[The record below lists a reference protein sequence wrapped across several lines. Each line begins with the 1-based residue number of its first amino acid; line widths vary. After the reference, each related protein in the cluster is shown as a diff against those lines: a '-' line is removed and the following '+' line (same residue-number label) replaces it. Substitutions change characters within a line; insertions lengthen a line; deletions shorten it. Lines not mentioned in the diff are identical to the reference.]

1 MHRYTISK
9 RLGDGTYGEVVR
21 AVNNQSGEMVAVK
34 RMKRKYYSWDDCIAL
49 REVQSL
55 RKLRHP
61 NIVKLKEIIRENDR
75 LHMVF
80 EHMDCNLYELTKNR
94 RKHLPSERIQNH
106 MFQILTGLHFMH
118 KNGYFH
124 RDMKPEN
131 ILVLNNDVTKIA
143 DFGLAK
149 EINAQGPYTGRL
161 PLQTRIVNPPACPAL
176 PFLPSSRCVNRTL
189 CPSQDSTVL
198 CLALLGVLCPA
209 AYRGL
214 TRVRFPPSHHRS
226 SLLAFASTSQSTS
239 QHGGTERQRC
249 YCARAST
256 MRLST
261 SLPWA
266 ALWRSSTCC
275 VLCFQA
281 TARAI

>member
-21 AVNNQSGEMVAVK
+21 AVNNQSGEVVAVK

-94 RKHLPSERIQNH
+94 RKHLPQERIQNH
-106 MFQILTGLHFMH
+106 MYQILQGLYFMH

-131 ILVLNNDVTKIA
+131 ILVLNNDITKIA

-149 EINAQGPYTGRL
+149 EVNAKGPYTGL
-161 PLQTRIVNPPACPAL
+161 EHPAIWKALQFN
-176 PFLPSSRCVNRTL
+176 
-189 CPSQDSTVL
+189 
-198 CLALLGVLCPA
+198 
-209 AYRGL
+209 
-214 TRVRFPPSHHRS
+214 FPPVLSSPAGEACVFGVVFHHVPRRH
-226 SLLAFASTSQSTS
+226 ACHT
-239 QHGGTERQRC
+239 
-249 YCARAST
+249 
-256 MRLST
+256 LS
-261 SLPWA
+261 
-266 ALWRSSTCC
+266 
-275 VLCFQA
+275 
-281 TARAI
+281 

>member
-21 AVNNQSGEMVAVK
+21 AVNNQSGEVVAVK

-94 RKHLPSERIQNH
+94 RKHLPAERIQNH
-106 MFQILTGLHFMH
+106 MYQILQGLNFMH

-131 ILVLNNDVTKIA
+131 ILVLNNDITKIA

-149 EINAQGPYTGRL
+149 EVNAQGPYTGVCHRKQAQHLACLIHICVHTL
-161 PLQTRIVNPPACPAL
+161 PPHQQKLPCRCGGNVREFSCFSTAL
-176 PFLPSSRCVNRTL
+176 LRPYPN
-189 CPSQDSTVL
+189 PSQQPGSPSPSYL
-198 CLALLGVLCPA
+198 PA
-209 AYRGL
+209 AHRPLSPDRIHLNALVPSPRSAAPVEILQCASGRVCRGL
-214 TRVRFPPSHHRS
+214 HHGRALYAPPVVS
-226 SLLAFASTSQSTS
+226 
-239 QHGGTERQRC
+239 
-249 YCARAST
+249 
-256 MRLST
+256 
-261 SLPWA
+261 WK
-266 ALWRSSTCC
+266 
-275 VLCFQA
+275 
-281 TARAI
+281 

>member
-1 MHRYTISK
+1 MHRYTIAK

-21 AVNNQSGEMVAVK
+21 AVNNQSGEVVAVK

-94 RKHLPSERIQNH
+94 RKHLPQERIQNH
-106 MFQILTGLHFMH
+106 MYQILQGLYYMH

-131 ILVLNNDVTKIA
+131 ILVLNNDITKIA

-149 EINAQGPYTGRL
+149 EVHAKRPYANTHTHTHTHTHPHTHLPIHPQTHTHRRTSRGPTEITCPRPTHTHPHPHPPTHTGERQGPLHRVHLY
-161 PLQTRIVNPPACPAL
+161 AL
-176 PFLPSSRCVNRTL
+176 VPR
-189 CPSQDSTVL
+189 
-198 CLALLGVLCPA
+198 A
-209 AYRGL
+209 
-214 TRVRFPPSHHRS
+214 RS
-226 SLLAFASTSQSTS
+226 SPAVTLLQRACRRVCRGVH
-239 QHGGTERQRC
+239 HGRVVH
-249 YCARAST
+249 A
-256 MRLST
+256 
-261 SLPWA
+261 A
-266 ALWRSSTCC
+266 ALVPR
-275 VLCFQA
+275 Q
-281 TARAI
+281 

>member
-21 AVNNQSGEMVAVK
+21 AVNNQSGEVVAVK

-94 RKHLPSERIQNH
+94 RKHLPQERIQNH
-106 MFQILTGLHFMH
+106 MYQILQGLYYMH

-131 ILVLNNDVTKIA
+131 ILVLNNDIKKIA

-149 EINAQGPYTGRL
+149 EVNAKGPYTEYISTRWYRAPEVLLRSRFYNAPVDVFAVGCIMAELYMLR
-161 PLQTRIVNPPACPAL
+161 PLFPGNSESDMIQKVCQVLGTPDKQVWPDGYKLAQARRVKFPEYPRTATTSDKSPLYSAHK
-176 PFLPSSRCVNRTL
+176 SSM
-189 CPSQDSTVL
+189 
-198 CLALLGVLCPA
+198 
-209 AYRGL
+209 Y
-214 TRVRFPPSHHRS
+214 
-226 SLLAFASTSQSTS
+226 
-239 QHGGTERQRC
+239 
-249 YCARAST
+249 
-256 MRLST
+256 
-261 SLPWA
+261 
-266 ALWRSSTCC
+266 
-275 VLCFQA
+275 
-281 TARAI
+281 

>member
-21 AVNNQSGEMVAVK
+21 AVNNQSGEVVAVK

-94 RKHLPSERIQNH
+94 RKHLPAERIQNH
-106 MFQILTGLHFMH
+106 MYQILQGLYYMH

-143 DFGLAK
+143 DFGLAR
-149 EINAQGPYTGRL
+149 EINAKGPFTGICEKTLSINFSTKTPR
-161 PLQTRIVNPPACPAL
+161 PRGGAPPTIVH
-176 PFLPSSRCVNRTL
+176 PFLSPPPFISPHYSLRC
-189 CPSQDSTVL
+189 
-198 CLALLGVLCPA
+198 
-209 AYRGL
+209 
-214 TRVRFPPSHHRS
+214 
-226 SLLAFASTSQSTS
+226 SL
-239 QHGGTERQRC
+239 
-249 YCARAST
+249 
-256 MRLST
+256 
-261 SLPWA
+261 
-266 ALWRSSTCC
+266 
-275 VLCFQA
+275 
-281 TARAI
+281 

>member
-21 AVNNQSGEMVAVK
+21 AVNNQSGEVVAVK

-94 RKHLPSERIQNH
+94 RKHLPQERIQNH
-106 MFQILTGLHFMH
+106 MFQILQGLCFMH

-131 ILVLNNDVTKIA
+131 ILVLNNDTTKIA
-143 DFGLAK
+143 DFGLAR
-149 EINAQGPYTGRL
+149 EVNAKGPFTGIS
-161 PLQTRIVNPPACPAL
+161 PLSALCVGAGVARNLQRARSTPA
-176 PFLPSSRCVNRTL
+176 PF
-189 CPSQDSTVL
+189 
-198 CLALLGVLCPA
+198 
-209 AYRGL
+209 
-214 TRVRFPPSHHRS
+214 
-226 SLLAFASTSQSTS
+226 
-239 QHGGTERQRC
+239 
-249 YCARAST
+249 
-256 MRLST
+256 
-261 SLPWA
+261 
-266 ALWRSSTCC
+266 
-275 VLCFQA
+275 
-281 TARAI
+281 

>member
-1 MHRYTISK
+1 MHRYTIAK

-21 AVNNQSGEMVAVK
+21 AVNNQSGEVVAVK

-94 RKHLPSERIQNH
+94 RKHLPQERIQNH
-106 MFQILTGLHFMH
+106 MYQILQGLYYMH

-131 ILVLNNDVTKIA
+131 ILVLNNDITKIA

-149 EINAQGPYTGRL
+149 EVHAKRPYADTH
-161 PLQTRIVNPPACPAL
+161 TRTHIHTPTY
-176 PFLPSSRCVNRTL
+176 PSTHKHTHI
-189 CPSQDSTVL
+189 D
-198 CLALLGVLCPA
+198 
-209 AYRGL
+209 
-214 TRVRFPPSHHRS
+214 
-226 SLLAFASTSQSTS
+226 
-239 QHGGTERQRC
+239 ERQG
-249 YCARAST
+249 ALQ
-256 MRLST
+256 RLHVH
-261 SLPWA
+261 
-266 ALWRSSTCC
+266 ALRTPPPTPPPPHKK
-275 VLCFQA
+275 L
-281 TARAI
+281 